1 MAKKICERM
10 SNTAARFVRL
20 TFSVFKSGRK
30 VGKLIKRGTSSV
42 SYSAKRLRAKIA
54 KLPKRIS
61 AESHF
66 ACFDEKQ
73 KTVFSELGK
82 EVFYGLEGKR
92 KDVLSVEIVKDLL
105 KEAHN
110 YESRK
115 QEVRDKL
122 SSQKRKIDEM
132 IIFRRAILDLE
143 HNDPRIRRVAI
154 GVLKRLSNK
163 DAIPYLTKSL
173 EDPDPGVRE
182 RAREVLHLFLK
193 RPRKSEETD
202 RKGKE
207 NPGKEEL
214 NQESIERQLQE

>member
-1 MAKKICERM
+1 M

-20 TFSVFKSGRK
+20 TFSVFKSARK

-42 SYSAKRLRAKIA
+42 SYSAKRLRAKLV

-61 AESHF
+61 AESHC
-66 ACFDEKQ
+66 ASFDEKQ

-92 KDVLSVEIVKDLL
+92 KDVLRVEIVKDLL

-132 IIFRRAILDLE
+132 VIFRRAILDLE

-214 NQESIERQLQE
+214 SQQPIESQLQE

>member
-1 MAKKICERM
+1 MTKEICEKI

-20 TFSVFKSGRK
+20 TFSAFKSARK
-30 VGKLIKRGTSSV
+30 VGKLVKRGTSSV
-42 SYSAKRLRAKIA
+42 SYSAKRLRAKLV

-66 ACFDEKQ
+66 ASFDEKQ
-73 KTVFSELGK
+73 KSVFSELGK
-82 EVFYGLEGKR
+82 EVFYGLEGER
-92 KDVLSVEIVKDLL
+92 KDVLSVEIVRDLL

-115 QEVRDKL
+115 QEIRDKL
-122 SSQKRKIDEM
+122 SSQKRKIDEVV
-132 IIFRRAILDLE
+132 IFRRAILDLE
-143 HNDPRIRRVAI
+143 YDDPRVRRVAI

-163 DAIPYLTKSL
+163 AAIPYLTKSL

-193 RPRKSEETD
+193 RPRKSEKTD
-202 RKGKE
+202 RKEKE

-214 NQESIERQLQE
+214 SQEQIESQPQE